1 MCLYCSQKLITMN
14 TKYYGFNIEESLFN
28 DFEEYRQQLSQEEK
42 RRISKTELIT
52 ELIKDRLKAE
62 FWSLK
67 DQ

>member
-1 MCLYCSQKLITMN
+1 MN